1 MHVRADDVQTKYK
14 FWKVSLTTTAVSI
27 KISFLSMT
35 TASFRILISFSINIE
50 LCGYNLRQYI
60 DANKNSIPLRTESI
74 EIFHAALQ
82 DRLKIPSQI
91 IDGLCYIHA
100 QEKVH
105 GDLKPKNNIITRFTL
120 LSLEGLFGSE
130 VWKIAGLGISG
141 PGTLRRLHHTPL
153 SPGTMT

>member
-1 MHVRADDVQTKYK
+1 MHVLTMFKTKHK
-14 FWKVSLTTTAVSI
+14 FWKVSMATTAVSI

-35 TASFRILISFSINIE
+35 TASFQIPISFSIDIE

-82 DRLKIPSQI
+82 DRLKIPSQNT
-91 IDGLCYIHA
+91 DGLCYIHA
-100 QEKVH
+100 QQKVH
-105 GDLKPKNNIITRFTL
+105 RDLKPKNSIITRFTL